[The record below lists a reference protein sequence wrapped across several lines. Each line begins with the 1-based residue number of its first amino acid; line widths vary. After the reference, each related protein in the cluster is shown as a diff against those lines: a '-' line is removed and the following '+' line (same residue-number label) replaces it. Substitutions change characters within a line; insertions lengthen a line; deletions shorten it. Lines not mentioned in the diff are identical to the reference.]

1 MLFKAKRDLGSSR
14 QWRHFEIPVAFEVLP
29 RESREPLASS
39 PLLGVTVLEV
49 VRVQDGRNK
58 WVTVFSDDQRLEW

>member
-1 MLFKAKRDLGSSR
+1 M
-14 QWRHFEIPVAFEVLP
+14 
-29 RESREPLASS
+29 
-39 PLLGVTVLEV
+39 GVTVLEV